1 MNIKEYLLLDE
12 MKRLSRINDNLEK
25 GIRKTTGINN
35 EFEQITENVES
46 MCNIANTICN
56 VHKNHIMKKKKTN
69 ICQS

>member
-35 EFEQITENVES
+35 EFEQITENVDS
-46 MCNIANTICN
+46 MCNITNTICN
-56 VHKNHIMKKKKTN
+56 LHKNDIMK
-69 ICQS
+69 